1 MAASKEDAGPLRAS
15 QGLTRAFVRRS
26 EANVRQIQEDL
37 AGNLELQGLV
47 MATIEEYKTMKH
59 QARGSACSVTD
70 MVMRT
75 LEARKRKAPSS
86 SEDSR
91 GADKKKKPRIPATVK
106 DVELRRGQHVFND
119 WSMKLTRE
127 LLLYIDCEVDRQV
140 INVMSSAAL
149 KQAMEHVLDL
159 RVFGDRKDRVG
170 STHKPTLFASLKRVY
185 EAYGFRLRTL
195 EVDAGTGEIN
205 WDASTKVT
213 VTKHDLGINSV
224 SLSFVDEHGKT
235 WKGYVTAD
243 TLQGDPG
250 PFRLASHWSLR
261 SAVLKSSV
269 AEYPIAG
276 FFSPRYR
283 KLAPRKSD
291 AEGATARGTDGAKM
305 SADEADKLAQEKKAI
320 KKKAKLSGVLK
331 LAPLVTQPPQ
341 TAAVEPQQVET
352 AGQPTSAPAAGEAAP
367 AGVAAAPS
375 GPARDCDPAA

>member
-59 QARGSACSVTD
+59 QVRGLACSVTD
-70 MVMRT
+70 VVMST

-91 GADKKKKPRIPATVK
+91 GAEKKKKKQRIPAKVE
-106 DVELRRGQHVFND
+106 DVELRRGQQVFNEL
-119 WSMKLTRE
+119 SMKLTRE

-149 KQAMEHVLDL
+149 KQAMEHVLDF
-159 RVFGDRKDRVG
+159 RVFGDRKDRVA
-170 STHKPTLFASLKRVY
+170 STHKPTFFASLKRVF
-185 EAYGFRLRTL
+185 EAYGFRLMTL
-195 EVDAGTGEIN
+195 EVDAGTGENN

-276 FFSPRYR
+276 FFSPRCR

-291 AEGATARGTDGAKM
+291 AEGGHCEGHRRRQDERRRGRQARAGEEGH
-305 SADEADKLAQEKKAI
+305 QEK
-320 KKKAKLSGVLK
+320 S
-331 LAPLVTQPPQ
+331 
-341 TAAVEPQQVET
+341 
-352 AGQPTSAPAAGEAAP
+352 
-367 AGVAAAPS
+367 
-375 GPARDCDPAA
+375 